1 MGRSPRMHM
10 WIWLLAMLGLAA
22 VVGKTSPAFAVI
34 ITVSFLFMAVRR
46 LNDLNRSPWW
56 ALMAL
61 VPLVNFLLL
70 IVLLVRGSV
79 DPD

>member
-10 WIWLLAMLGLAA
+10 WIWLLAAVGLTA
-22 VVGKTSPAFAVI
+22 VLGKTSPALAVI
-34 ITVSFLFMAVRR
+34 LTASFIFMAVRR
-46 LNDLNRSPWW
+46 LNDLNRNPWW
-56 ALMAL
+56 ALVAL

>member
-1 MGRSPRMHM
+1 MGRSPRLHM
-10 WIWLLAMLGLAA
+10 WIWLLAMIGLAA
-22 VVGKTSPAFAVI
+22 VMGKASPAFAVI
-34 ITVSFLFMAVRR
+34 ITASFIFMAVRR
-46 LNDLNRSPWW
+46 LNDLDRSPWW

>member
-10 WIWLLAMLGLAA
+10 WIWLLAMVGLAA
-22 VVGKTSPAFAVI
+22 VMGKTSQVFAVI
-34 ITVSFLFMAVRR
+34 ATASFIFMAVRR

-56 ALMAL
+56 ALAAL

-79 DPD
+79 DAD